1 MDGHFRFK
9 HFPQKKNTS
18 QLLNTNIYIPASWM
32 ENSIKQHLCTAAV
45 EKEPD
50 SILVCMPDAAQT
62 PVLVSHLWCN
72 TLTYWQFSCLT
83 QKHFTNQKKFKK
95 KKTKWI
101 ETSASR

>member
-18 QLLNTNIYIPASWM
+18 QLLNTNIYIPASWL

-50 SILVCMPDAAQT
+50 SILVCMTDAAQT
-62 PVLVSHLWCN
+62 PVLASHL
-72 TLTYWQFSCLT
+72 
-83 QKHFTNQKKFKK
+83 
-95 KKTKWI
+95 
-101 ETSASR
+101 

>member
-18 QLLNTNIYIPASWM
+18 QLLNTNIYIPASWL

-50 SILVCMPDAAQT
+50 SILVCMTDAAQT

-72 TLTYWQFSCLT
+72 TLTYWHISPI
-83 QKHFTNQKKFKK
+83 KRNFKK
-95 KKTKWI
+95 LNELKLLHHGNAEDWNTHI
-101 ETSASR
+101 